1 LPARAGKF
9 KAELKPITHE
19 EETMASTLRT
29 PGVYVQEISLFP
41 PSVAEVETAIPAF
54 IGYTGKAKDKK
65 AGDLHRK
72 PLRLRS
78 LADFREKFG
87 GPPPVHVENVNLTG
101 DNSVQDFDLD
111 DQYLMYDSLRLYFAN
126 GGGDCYIVSIGDF
139 HQKPAQADFIAGIS
153 ALEKYDEPTL
163 FVFPDA
169 VLLSAEDLGN
179 VQKAALAQ
187 SADLMDR
194 FVICDV
200 KDREGISKD
209 VAEFRKQIGSRN
221 LKYGAAYYP
230 DLHAN
235 LGRNLKYR
243 DIKGKVK
250 KYSQP
255 FDWSKLIGDDDDLE
269 EALTRL
275 DNIVDS
281 NHDLDSEL
289 STFKQANS
297 LNTLE
302 EYFENEKA
310 AFFNSISEDA
320 NINTIRSNFVKMV
333 DAVYELAH
341 KFLDERAHDKW
352 GKDSNPLF
360 DYLSDLLTTQLAGV
374 MKGLVEIDNSAVQLL
389 QTGGQTVF
397 PRHDQ
402 QTWNFTGW
410 AGAFN
415 PTDTNNAAF
424 PETGTDTAHRR
435 TNMIAVEPIVSST
448 FYSVVNAIR
457 EVLAEGEQLES
468 QHEQVVVLG
477 LPALKNVL
485 ETLNRDTSILPPSG
499 AVAGI
504 YADVD
509 RKRGVWKA
517 PANVSLNSVVKLSQ
531 DIDSKDQASMNI
543 DTTAGKSVNAI
554 RVFSGRGHMV
564 WGARTLAG
572 NDNEWRYVP
581 VRRFFNMV
589 EESVKNSTYWAV
601 FEPNDA
607 NTWVKVK
614 AMIENYLTQKW
625 REGALAGATTD
636 EAFFVKVGLGLT
648 MTNVD
653 ILEGRMNVEIGM
665 AAVRPAEFIIL
676 KFSHKMQES

>member
-1 LPARAGKF
+1 
-9 KAELKPITHE
+9 
-19 EETMASTLRT
+19 MASTYRT
-29 PGVYVQEISLFP
+29 PGVYVEEISLFP

-54 IGYTGKAKDKK
+54 IGYTGSAKDKR
-65 AGDLHRK
+65 AGDLHLK

-78 LADFREKFG
+78 LAEFREKYG
-87 GPPPVHVENVNLTG
+87 GPPPVHVENINLAG
-101 DNSVQDFDLD
+101 DNAVMDFALD
-111 DQYLMYDSLRLYFAN
+111 DQYLMFDSLRLYFAN

-139 HQKPAQADFIAGIS
+139 HQKPAKADFIAGIN
-153 ALEKYDEPTL
+153 ALEKFDEPTL

-169 VLLSAEDLGN
+169 TLLPAEDLGD
-179 VQKAALAQ
+179 VQKTALAQ
-187 SADLMDR
+187 SAELMDR

-200 KDREGISKD
+200 KDKEGIGKD
-209 VAEFRKQIGSRN
+209 VGMFRKQIGSRN

-230 DLHAN
+230 NLFAN

-243 DIKGKVK
+243 DIKGSVK

-255 FDWSKLIGDDDDLE
+255 FDWSTLVDDDDDDLKQ
-269 EALTRL
+269 ALIKL

-281 NHDLDSEL
+281 NADLDSEL
-289 STFKQANS
+289 SKFKQVNS

-310 AFFNSISEDA
+310 AFYNSISEDA
-320 NINTIRSNFVKMV
+320 AINSIRANFVKMV

-352 GKDSNPLF
+352 EKTDNPVF
-360 DYLSDLLTTQLAGV
+360 DYLANLLTTQLADS
-374 MKGLVEIDNSAVQLL
+374 MKSLVEIDNSAAQLVHP
-389 QTGGQTVF
+389 GASSNF
-397 PRHDQ
+397 PRHDEL
-402 QTWNFTGW
+402 TWNFAGW
-410 AGAFN
+410 NGIFN

-424 PETGTDTAHRR
+424 PEAGDDSAQRR
-435 TNMIAVEPIVSST
+435 DNMIAVEPMVSST

-468 QHEQVVVLG
+468 QHEQIVVLG

-485 ETLNRDTSILPPSG
+485 DTLNRDTSILPPSG

-517 PANVSLNSVVKLSQ
+517 PANVSLNSVVKLSR
-531 DIDSKDQASMNI
+531 DIDSRDQASMNI

-572 NDNEWRYVP
+572 NDNEWRYIP

-589 EESVKNSTYWAV
+589 EESVKNATYWAV

-625 REGALAGATTD
+625 REGALAGATPD
-636 EAFFVKVGLGLT
+636 QAFFVKIGLGLT
-648 MTNVD
+648 MTNID